1 MYETYFGFKDTP
13 FRLSADEKFR
23 YAHKNYLRASAYLA
37 YALQQGEG
45 FVMIT
50 GQPGSGKTTLLRDV
64 ISELDTEKH
73 QVLNLVTSQLHAE
86 ELLRK
91 VALEYGL
98 PAETYNKATLL
109 TCIQKHLSKLF
120 EQGRRSILFLDEAQ
134 NLSSN
139 GLEELRLLSNLQQGS
154 HSLLQIVL
162 TGHEELRELLL
173 GPGMEHIQQRLIA
186 ICQIQPMTEEQTQE
200 YIMHRLAIVG
210 WREDPCIAEDIYHL
224 IHQASQGVPRNIN
237 HLMSR
242 LLLYAALEEKHEL
255 TDEDALTIIE
265 ELVDERRI
273 SLAGQLSAKQFAIQ
287 YRNTKQHQEMRQA
300 VGDHPR
306 GESMRQGSGV
316 SAAVPKHVRIENTQ
330 DIAANFRSA
339 IDSAPLEALEDLD
352 TPDSDWLV
360 WKDESHQQTER
371 QSTLPQMSDD
381 SRSGSESKVRQQPVK
396 KDTGVFPSNPDF
408 THAQSDHPNVEPIR
422 RASGKVI
429 KATEN
434 DLIESPQSV
443 TDNFIAA
450 LEDLSM
456 DSLEQWDSPDSDWL
470 VWKDEP
476 QPRIERQT
484 MLPQVSDKPPVRS
497 DSKAVQ
503 QPIHSREEN
512 DSGASLPSAD
522 DIWTG
527 SLDTRDLGSMFSE
540 PRKSNSDRGSKFSKS
555 TAKKTAQYSKAKQK
569 PVRKQKPVQKQEPR
583 SSTSA
588 DPEHR
593 WGGVWFMSSE
603 SGIGGNSSPLP
614 NVMSP
619 VKGGLP
625 PVPVQ
630 SAAPSLSVDENLSMP
645 SLWVD
650 GCPEVNA
657 SQVSDHRVPPRKSG
671 MKHTVQRSLMHIA
684 AWVVVGGVL
693 MLLVRLYPEASG
705 RLWQEVEAKF
715 LHKPAVTQESANPL
729 GGEQP
734 RVLDVSQSSDSLT
747 QTPQTLE
754 PVARQQA
761 DTSLPVSELDNT
773 LGVGDSDVNSYENIV
788 LATRYFVYFDFNK
801 FSIPTQYLPLL
812 KSIQYKMLLDE
823 NSFLKITGYADS
835 QGNQIYNDRLSL
847 KRAEEVKRFFSQ
859 RGIDEARLRVA
870 AVGAVSPESG
880 SITLDERR
888 GIRRVE
894 VILFPN

>member
-1 MYETYFGFKDTP
+1 MYETYFGFRDTP

-50 GQPGSGKTTLLRDV
+50 GQPGSGKTTLVRDV

-73 QVLNLVTSQLHAE
+73 QILNLVTSQLHAE

-109 TCIQKHLSKLF
+109 TCIQKHLSNLF

-134 NLSSN
+134 NLSFN

-162 TGHEELRELLL
+162 TGHDELRELLL

-186 ICQIQPMTEEQTQE
+186 ICQIQPMTEEQTRE
-200 YIMHRLAIVG
+200 YIIHRLGVVG
-210 WREDPCIAEDIYHL
+210 WRQDPCIDEDVYHL

-242 LLLYAALEEKHEL
+242 LLLYASLEEKHEL
-255 TDEDALTIIE
+255 ADEDALTVIE
-265 ELVDERRI
+265 ELVDEQRI
-273 SLAGQLSAKQFAIQ
+273 SLAGQLSAEQFATQ
-287 YRNTKQHQEMRQA
+287 YRNAKQHQEMRRA

-306 GESMRQGSGV
+306 GESMRQGSGS
-316 SAAVPKHVRIENTQ
+316 SAAVPKHVQNEKYTQ
-330 DIAANFRSA
+330 NIADNFLSA
-339 IDSAPLEALEDLD
+339 IDAVPLEVLEDLD
-352 TPDSDWLV
+352 APDSDWLV

-381 SRSGSESKVRQQPVK
+381 SRSGAESKVKQESIE
-396 KDTGVFPSNPDF
+396 KDTYVLPPNQEPGQP
-408 THAQSDHPNVEPIR
+408 AGDHPKVEPIR
-422 RASGKVI
+422 HASS
-429 KATEN
+429 KAVKADGD
-434 DLIESPQSV
+434 DLIERPQNV
-443 TDNFIAA
+443 ADNFLSAI
-450 LEDLSM
+450 EDLSLE
-456 DSLEQWDSPDSDWL
+456 SLDQWDSPDSDWL
-470 VWKDEP
+470 IWKDEP
-476 QPRIERQT
+476 QPRTERQT
-484 MLPQVSDKPPVRS
+484 LLPQVSGEPSDRS
-497 DSKAVQ
+497 DAKAMR
-503 QPIHSREEN
+503 QPNPSGEEN

-527 SLDTRDLGSMFSE
+527 SLDSKDLGSMFSE
-540 PRKSNSDRGSKFSKS
+540 PRKSDSTRGSKFSKS
-555 TAKKTAQYSKAKQK
+555 TTKRTKQVSKAKQK
-569 PVRKQKPVQKQEPR
+569 PARKQKPR
-583 SSTSA
+583 SSSSA
-588 DPEHR
+588 DSEHR
-593 WGGVWFMSSE
+593 WGGVWFMSNE
-603 SGIGGNSSPLP
+603 SGMGGNGSPLP

-619 VKGGLP
+619 ARGGLP

-657 SQVSDHRVPPRKSG
+657 RQVSEYRIPPRKSG
-671 MKHTVQRSLMHIA
+671 MKQTVLRSLMHIA

-693 MLLVRLYPEASG
+693 MLLVRMFPEASG

-715 LHKPAVTQESANPL
+715 LHEQAATRESAIPS
-729 GGEQP
+729 GEEQP
-734 RVLDVSQSSDSLT
+734 RVLEVSQSPDSSM
-747 QTPQTLE
+747 QPPQTLE
-754 PVARQQA
+754 PFPQQQT
-761 DTSLPVSELDNT
+761 DTSLSAAELDKT
-773 LGVGDSDVNSYENIV
+773 LGVGDADVNSYENIV

-812 KSIQYKMLLDE
+812 KSIQYKMLMDE
-823 NSFLKITGYADS
+823 NSFLKITGYADP

-859 RGIDEARLRVA
+859 RGIDEARLQVA
-870 AVGAVSPESG
+870 AVGAVGPESG
-880 SITLDERR
+880 PDTRDNRR